1 MQMDLS
7 FLEIPRPTEKVWERL
22 NDEQRQAVID
32 KVSRLITKAALAAQS
47 NEEDTDD

>member
-7 FLEIPRPTEKVWERL
+7 FLEVPGPTQQVWESL
-22 NDEQRQAVID
+22 DDEQRQAVID
-32 KVSRLITKAALAAQS
+32 KVSRLIAKTALATQT